1 MIAAFSSSIPAVRRS
16 RGFSVVELMVS
27 VVIGML
33 AILFA
38 TKLITGGQQTKEAAL
53 GGSDSM
59 QNGMLAMFA
68 ISNDAT
74 QAGYGLND
82 PILVGCDTLFSDKSG
97 FVLASAPRGTATV
110 QPLAAAVIK
119 NNGTA
124 PDTIS
129 LYSGSSPTGTATV
142 RLLADYTGGTTAS
155 IDRSPFGFA
164 ENDVIVVAP
173 ELPGSTK
180 CALAQVSEASGIGAA
195 TPYLAF
201 AEGADQRFNSGQ
213 LGTKYSLNAARIFN
227 LGPGEKLSFHTW
239 SVAADGFLQLRST
252 DLAGSGDNPT
262 VIADN
267 IVSIKAQ
274 YGFDKRTGLTFT
286 PETGINVNQ
295 WSADMVDADGDG
307 VIGSAGDYQH
317 IAALRVAVI
326 ARSKAPE
333 RAGATGTCTAT
344 STAPT
349 IFAAEEPKGVTAA
362 PITPSLEVAGDAVSW
377 KCYRYRVFETII
389 PIRNTAWRPSAW

>member
-1 MIAAFSSSIPAVRRS
+1 MMTAFTTSRPAGRHS
-16 RGFSVVELMVS
+16 RGFSIVELMVS
-27 VVIGML
+27 IVIGML
-33 AILFA
+33 AIMFA
-38 TKLITGGQQTKEAAL
+38 TKLITGGEKTKQAAL

-82 PILVGCDTLFSDKSG
+82 PILVGCDTLFSDKNG
-97 FVLASAPRGTATV
+97 FELASAPRGTGTV

-124 PDTIS
+124 PDAIS

-142 RLLADYTGGTTAS
+142 RLLADYTGGTTAT

-164 ENDVIVVAP
+164 EKDVIVVAP
-173 ELPGSTK
+173 EMPGSAK
-180 CALAQVSEASGIGAA
+180 CALAQVSGVSGIAA
-195 TPYLAF
+195 ASPFLAF
-201 AEGADQRFNSGQ
+201 AEGADQPFNGGP
-213 LGTKYSLNAARIFN
+213 LGAKYLLNATRIFN

-252 DLAGSGDNPT
+252 DLGGSGGTPT

-274 YGFDKRTGLTFT
+274 YGFDTRTGLAFT
-286 PETGINVNQ
+286 PETGINVKL

-307 VIGSAGDYQH
+307 VVGSAGDYQH
-317 IAALRVAVI
+317 IAALRLAVI

-333 RAGATGTCTAT
+333 RADATGTCKAT
-344 STAPT
+344 TTAPV

-362 PITPSLEVAGDAVSW
+362 PITPNLAVADDTVNW
-377 KCYRYRVFETII
+377 QCYRYRVFETII